1 MAETK
6 LSTTQLGGDA
16 EVFNENNLVAGN
28 DITLNSHVET
38 TVIADGFSGTKYLVV
53 SPNVFNL
60 PYGKSWYIKL
70 KFKTPSSTAASTNY
84 LLGGAKDFYACGIAL
99 ELGSDG
105 SGHWRIGC
113 GLSYNGTSWDIG
125 WSWQEEYSLASDTWY
140 YVKVSYQGAYGGA
153 TYDFAYSTDDVTYT
167 TIKQLGPQNNIHHSD
182 RMWLQIGNTHEH
194 ATGYY
199 KGAIDIGSFQIYVD
213 NAFIFNGAIDYNN
226 PDKIT
231 WYNYSTVPT
240 AATTTYKTIDS
251 SIDTSALATKAEVAT
266 KQDILVAGT
275 NISIAADGKTISAT
289 DTTYSAFTGT
299 DGSAAGTAGLV
310 PAPATTDAGKF
321 LKADGTWAEAG
332 GSSVTV
338 DQTYD
343 ATSTHAQSGTAVAQA
358 VAGVHVP
365 NFTRTWYK
373 NNTGNTIQIVNTSSA
388 LSVAIYRNGALLEP
402 TDDYTISGTTL
413 TLVDALTASE
423 KITVEVY
430 Q

>member
-6 LSTTQLGGDA
+6 LSTAQLGGNEAVYTESTLIGNKEISIIPEPVEGIDEYTLRCFHFNGDA
-16 EVFNENNLVAGN
+16 KDAV
-28 DITLNSHVET
+28 
-38 TVIADGFSGTKYLVV
+38 SGTYSISVSTQTNYTKFGSGASSSIPDKTYIYPTGTSGSYPLQQDWTMDCWIYRTSTGNSTGDFGMGTCYTYFDQGQFNGVGIWYRIHEGNIRVYMPGHNYNISHTITAQAWHHFALMRKGSHLIFYIDGDLVFDKDGITSNSQTYFGAGSRSV
-53 SPNVFNL
+53 YVDDLRISSIARPL
-60 PYGKSWYIKL
+60 TDEGKFPVPSKEYAPVDPTGRYFV
-70 KFKTPSSTAASTNY
+70 KFDSST
-84 LLGGAKDFYACGIAL
+84 F
-99 ELGSDG
+99 
-105 SGHWRIGC
+105 
-113 GLSYNGTSWDIG
+113 
-125 WSWQEEYSLASDTWY
+125 
-140 YVKVSYQGAYGGA
+140 
-153 TYDFAYSTDDVTYT
+153 
-167 TIKQLGPQNNIHHSD
+167 
-182 RMWLQIGNTHEH
+182 
-194 ATGYY
+194 
-199 KGAIDIGSFQIYVD
+199 
-213 NAFIFNGAIDYNN
+213 
-226 PDKIT
+226 
-231 WYNYSTVPT
+231 
-240 AATTTYKTIDS
+240 
-251 SIDTSALATKAEVAT
+251 ATKAEVAT

-310 PAPATTDAGKF
+310 PAPATTDASKF